1 MTIQQTINKIKK
13 LDTLLATQANK
24 ILLTPTRGLEGIMK
38 ERIFIF
44 GINSDDNPIG
54 IGYSKLWGYIRQKK
68 GLQTDFVDMKFS
80 GRLKK
85 NMTTKVADKDTVVI
99 MIDNDFDYKNK
110 AIKQEDLR
118 EFYIFKPTEDEAS
131 VLEGFVEKALEFQ
144 IEKIFV

>member
-54 IGYSKLWGYIRQKK
+54 IGYSKLWGDIRKK
-68 GLQTDFVDMKFS
+68 RGLQTDFVDLKFS
-80 GRLKK
+80 GRLRK

-110 AIKQEDLR
+110 AVKQEDMR
-118 EFYIFKPTEDEAS
+118 EFYIFKPTEDEA
-131 VLEGFVEKALEFQ
+131 VILEDFVEKALEFQ